1 MNYKLLLIGIF
12 AIVTSYL
19 VFSIP
24 VTSATNVKI
33 YYNGVYQSS
42 VQYNPQTFVS
52 RTVSVESGNVKINVT
67 NGTSSTSIQKV
78 YVYKCRGLAP
88 TACASTTTPDISE
101 SSFGGSYP
109 WSMVADRTTGYPQRA
124 NFLILA
130 KITVSGK
137 VFWTGFWHWIERT
150 DSSTYTPYESQ
161 IGEIQIHAKDIDDV
175 ATIGNFITS
184 NRMVPFNPQWVTRV
198 VFPAASA
205 LYLIKSTLSGIE
217 SQQFTPAEIQQN
229 QITSLD
235 QDYGFA
241 FGNMTTQIFSP
252 VALNLNP
259 NYICGNS
266 NCESGLGE
274 SQANCCTD
282 CPCQAGYYCDA
293 GTSCKQSSGISL
305 ALYGTPQTTV
315 SNCNQQHVLNITVK
329 VNNPPTGMTL
339 SAGKYKLGSNPYQG
353 TSCAAAPGSIFTCP
367 VTVPAVPN
375 CQAGTYRV
383 GPNYIN
389 LTITYPDGK
398 NTATKVLAVP
408 FPDVTIG
415 SYACGN
421 GACESSLGESPGVCC
436 YDCGCP
442 SGYCDSQNPQTGS
455 CKTDPSNGNLI
466 ASVVTP
472 SQFYTHTPGDSVKFF
487 GQVTNS
493 PVTLTV
499 TDDSCSI
506 KCSRSDSQACSA
518 TCDVS
523 CSNVVSSDPSV
534 YNSSCSM
541 SFTVAGYDPLKSYSL
556 YPVLNFSVRYTNGSY
571 NTIQKVLSNSFT
583 TITIGAHWCGDK
595 KCDPDET
602 SATCCYDCP
611 CAEGQ
616 YCDTQNLAYNSQGD
630 SCKSNPQ
637 VVIDSTSSAD
647 FTDSY
652 LEHVINVTGR
662 ISGRPGGIEISPACV
677 FSSSLGGVPCYASCQ
692 EITGSS
698 SAYNFLCQITVP
710 PIDYNTS
717 SFYDPE
723 TRKITIGPNSL
734 NLSLSYNNGPSKKID
749 QFSSSIPQVEINV
762 VPKCGNGVC
771 ERSID
776 EASRNCCIDCEC
788 SQDFGRGYFC
798 YTGKSPKGE
807 CLSVSLINMRI
818 REVQPNPVNC
828 IILQIGKQCTFT
840 SSMKVYPVILNPPSD
855 LEIIDA
861 YYSVNSGGVYTNSTS
876 LNCYKTGEGIGNYS
890 CAFILE
896 KSNQTTPG
904 NENRTIEL
912 KMSLAYTINGA
923 LAVKNVSDTSTF
935 TIKRAYSEAVAS
947 CIQQQASLDKKI
959 KKLKSDKT
967 LYTVLAVIFFLISL
981 IFWILFIISCFSS
994 TGCTLKLGTIA
1005 TIAAIIGGCGLGY
1018 VLSKLESIDGKIKQ
1032 LQAEK
1037 QAICAAEGFGA
1048 LSSATSSGTNWVY
1061 TIGKLYGSVTCAVGV
1076 SGAVG
1081 GLSSGGAS
1089 ATGTGTGAGS
1099 GGFSILETTAANEY
1113 SLGMAGFDAV
1123 PVAPVSTPAAT
1134 GGAYGGVSGP

>member
-42 VQYNPQTFVS
+42 VQYSPQTFVS
-52 RTVSVESGNVKINVT
+52 RTVSVENGVLKINVT
-67 NGTSSTSIQKV
+67 NATGAISIQKI
-78 YVYKCRGLAP
+78 YVYKCKGLAP
-88 TACASTTTPDISE
+88 STCATTAAPDISE
-101 SSFGGSYP
+101 SSFGGSYQ
-109 WSMVADRTTGYPQRA
+109 WNTVADKTTGYPQRA

-130 KITVSGK
+130 KVSVSGK

-161 IGEIQIHAKDIDDV
+161 IGETQVHAKDIDDV

-217 SQQFTPAEIQQN
+217 SQQFTPSEIPQN

-241 FGNMTTQIFSP
+241 FGNASQTFSP
-252 VALNLNP
+252 VTLNLNP
-259 NYICGNS
+259 NYNCGNS

-293 GTSCKQSSGISL
+293 GTSCKQSSGITL

-329 VNNPPTGMTL
+329 VNNPPTGMSVS
-339 SAGKYKLGSNPYQG
+339 SARYKLGSSPYQG
-353 TSCAAAPGSIFTCP
+353 TSCAAAPGYIFTCP
-367 VTVPAVPN
+367 VIVPAVPN
-375 CQAGTYRV
+375 CQAGSYKV

-389 LTITYPDGK
+389 LTISYSDGK
-398 NTATKVLAVP
+398 NTATKILAVP

-415 SYACGN
+415 SYSCGN
-421 GACESSLGESPGVCC
+421 GACESSLGESSSVCC
-436 YDCGCP
+436 YDCGCAT
-442 SGYCDSQNPQTGS
+442 GYCDVQDIAVNS
-455 CKTDPSNGNLI
+455 CKTDPSNGNLL
-466 ASVVTP
+466 VTGVTP
-472 SQFYTHTPGDSVKFF
+472 SQFYTHAPGDSVKFL

-493 PVTLTV
+493 PVTLAV
-499 TDDSCSI
+499 TDDSCSL
-506 KCSRSDSQACSA
+506 KCSRADAQACSA
-518 TCDVS
+518 TCDIS
-523 CSNVVSSDPSV
+523 CSKLASSNPSV

-541 SFTVAGYDPLKSYSL
+541 SFSVSGYDSLKSYSL
-556 YPVLNFSVRYTNGSY
+556 YPVLNFSISYTNGSY

-595 KCDPDET
+595 KCDPDE
-602 SATCCYDCP
+602 SLGTCCYDCP

-616 YCDTQNLAYNSQGD
+616 YCDTQNLAYSSQGD

-637 VVIDSTSSAD
+637 VSIDSTSSAD

-652 LEHVINVTGR
+652 LEHVINVTYR
-662 ISGRPGGIEISPACV
+662 ISGKPGGIEISSACV
-677 FSSSLGGVPCYASCQ
+677 FSSLLSGIPCYASCQ

-723 TRKITIGPNSL
+723 TKKITISPNSL

-749 QFSSSIPQVEINV
+749 QFSSTIPQVQINV

-776 EASRNCCIDCEC
+776 ETSKNCCIDCEC

-798 YTGKSPKGE
+798 YTGKSSSGE

-818 REVQPNPVNC
+818 REVQPNPVDC
-828 IILQIGKQCTFT
+828 IITQINKGCVFT

-861 YYSVNSGGVYTNSTS
+861 YYRVNSGGVYTNSTS
-876 LNCYKTGEGIGNYS
+876 VNCYKTGEGGGNYS
-890 CAFILE
+890 CAFSLE

-904 NENRTIEL
+904 NETRTIEL

-935 TIKRAYSEAVAS
+935 TVNRAYSEAVGS
-947 CIQQQASLDKKI
+947 CVQQQQSLDKKL
-959 KKLKSDKT
+959 KKLKSDKN
-967 LYTVLAVIFFLISL
+967 LYTTLAIIFIVLAVIF
-981 IFWILFIISCFSS
+981 WILYILCEIYSWGTSCD
-994 TGCTLKLGTIA
+994 TYYDLAIIA
-1005 TIAAIIGGCGLGY
+1005 TTLAACALSFI
-1018 VLSKLESIDGKIKQ
+1018 LSKLEGIDSQMQQ
-1032 LQAEK
+1032 LQAQK
-1037 QAICAAEGFGA
+1037 QSICVAEGFGQ
-1048 LSSATSSGTNWVY
+1048 LSSATSSSGSSIY
-1061 TIGKLYGSVTCAVGV
+1061 GIGKIV
-1076 SGAVG
+1076 SGVVCALG
-1081 GLSSGGAS
+1081 ASSSLSIISGALSSS
-1089 ATGTGTGAGS
+1089 S
-1099 GGFSILETTAANEY
+1099 TA
-1113 SLGMAGFDAV
+1113 GMATKNVITGV
-1123 PVAPVSTPAAT
+1123 VAK
-1134 GGAYGGVSGP
+1134 